1 MLAVKLPRRGGP
13 VPPEALL
20 RAEFLRA
27 CRLSAGLRSDRFW
40 VSELQSVLQWV
51 QCLLAA
57 MVLLHFGSW
66 RRALSP
72 HHVHMIFLYLRVAK
86 MPKHLMLILNDFNMI
101 FIYVFFIYTQLI
113 FF

>member
-13 VPPEALL
+13 VQPEALL

-40 VSELQSVLQWV
+40 VSELESVLQWV

-57 MVLLHFGSW
+57 IVLLHFESW

-72 HHVHMIFLYLRVAK
+72 YHVQIILPYLGVAK
-86 MPKHLMLILNDFNMI
+86 DARTPYIDF
-101 FIYVFFIYTQLI
+101 
-113 FF
+113 